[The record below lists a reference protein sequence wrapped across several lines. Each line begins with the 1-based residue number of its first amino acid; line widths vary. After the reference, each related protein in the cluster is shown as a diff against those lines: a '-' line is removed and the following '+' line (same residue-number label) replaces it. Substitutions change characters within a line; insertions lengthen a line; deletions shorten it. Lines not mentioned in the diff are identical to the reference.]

1 MGKTTLLVHLAS
13 VCSKDKQGRFDCA
26 LARSATGRQTGSM
39 KLRILSLNAGLLKL
53 LGRSVPVPFVE
64 ERGAALPVELRKA
77 GCDIVLLQEVYEHS
91 TRRWLAESLQDIY
104 PFAIYPRKKRNF
116 GLENGLMTFSRFP
129 ASGDLE
135 LFRDASLDEALFDSK
150 GFLMAHHQ
158 IAKNVT
164 FNTVNLHTTA
174 GGMFRL
180 PEHQSIDL
188 IRSRQIKQML
198 NRARNLSPP
207 LVVAGDLNAGPG
219 VSEKNFQQMM
229 MAGFLSIHDLIN
241 GPTSEAT
248 WDPNNPL
255 NSHGPHKACPPQR
268 IDHFF
273 VKSAELDENRIR
285 AVSSTI
291 CLKESVV
298 PISGKEAVTLSDHFG
313 ICVQI
318 HLSVDPLP
326 SAGSPTT

>member
-1 MGKTTLLVHLAS
+1 
-13 VCSKDKQGRFDCA
+13 
-26 LARSATGRQTGSM
+26 M

-53 LGRSVPVPFVE
+53 FGRSVPVPFVR
-64 ERGAALPVELRKA
+64 ERGTALPAELRKTD
-77 GCDIVLLQEVYEHS
+77 CDIVLLQEVYS
-91 TRRWLAESLQDIY
+91 DSMRRWLAESLKDIY
-104 PFAIYPRKKRNF
+104 PFAIYPWKKRNF
-116 GLENGLMTFSRFP
+116 GLANGLMTFSRFP

-135 LFRDASLDEALFDSK
+135 LFTDASVDETLFDSK
-150 GFLMAHHQ
+150 GFLVTHHQ

-164 FNTVNLHTTA
+164 LNTLNLHTTA

-198 NRARNLSPP
+198 NRTLGLGQP

-229 MAGFLSIHDLIN
+229 MAGFLSIHDLIH
-241 GPTSEAT
+241 GQTSEAT

-273 VKSAELDENRIR
+273 VKSAELGENRIR

-298 PISGKEAVTLSDHFG
+298 HISGKEAVTLSDHFG
-313 ICVQI
+313 VCVEI
-318 HLSVDPLP
+318 HLCVDPLP
-326 SAGSPTT
+326 SAGSATT

>member
-1 MGKTTLLVHLAS
+1 
-13 VCSKDKQGRFDCA
+13 
-26 LARSATGRQTGSM
+26 M

-53 LGRSVPVPFVE
+53 FGRSVPVPFVE
-64 ERGAALPVELRKA
+64 ERGAALPAELRKA
-77 GCDIVLLQEVYEHS
+77 GCDIVLLQEVYSDS
-91 TRRWLAESLQDIY
+91 TRRWLAESLKDIY
-104 PFAIYPRKKRNF
+104 PFAIYPWKKRNF
-116 GLENGLMTFSRFP
+116 GLANGLMTFSRFP

-135 LFRDASLDEALFDSK
+135 LFTDASLDEGLFDSK

-158 IAKNVT
+158 IAKDVT
-164 FNTVNLHTTA
+164 LNTVNLHTTA

-180 PEHQSIDL
+180 PEHHSIDL

-198 NRARNLSPP
+198 NRALSLSPP
-207 LVVAGDLNAGPG
+207 LLIAGDLNAGPG

-273 VKSAELDENRIR
+273 VKSAELGENRIR

-291 CLKESVV
+291 RLKESVV
-298 PISGKEAVTLSDHFG
+298 HISGKEAVTLSDHFG
-313 ICVQI
+313 VCVEI
-318 HLSVDPLP
+318 HLSVGPLP
-326 SAGSPTT
+326 SAGSATT